1 MRLRNLLIE
10 ARVFQNNFIRVSMI
24 EEEFNRIF
32 QGQENIPKLEF
43 DENGMYT
50 VVDNFFSRQL
60 ESNLNTDVFSLSDGG
75 FVDQIKSKRK
85 LYIEFTKIDAVEQPT
100 KNDQADEET
109 NNTN

>member
-24 EEEFNRIF
+24 EQEFNRIF
-32 QGQENIPKLEF
+32 QGQENIPKLDF

-50 VVDNFFSRQL
+50 VVDNFLSNQL
-60 ESNLNTDVFSLSDGG
+60 ESKLNTAVFSLSDGG

-85 LYIEFTKIDAVEQPT
+85 RYIEFTRIDALEQPT
-100 KNDQADEET
+100 KNDQAEET